1 MIKEAAMSTSNLRFR
16 IPRVLGP
23 PPKSGQLSIGAG
35 KTIMQMFVLMAS
47 VVVWGAQLDALVYGR
62 GNIPDLACNA
72 SCIVT
77 FIFGPFSTLL
87 MILVLLKYPRSVFGQ
102 LRSEASS
109 MGTMFALY
117 IIIVSIVSSNSVPIT
132 KTGVVFSWLALFGS
146 MNAVFRVLHAI
157 QEEDCLRKYNETLE
171 SYITSMPG
179 NEDDYIEP
187 E

>member
-1 MIKEAAMSTSNLRFR
+1 MSTSNFRFR

-23 PPKSGQLSIGAG
+23 PPKSGQLSIEAG
-35 KTIMQMFVLMAS
+35 KTIMQMFVLLAS
-47 VVVWGAQLDALVYGR
+47 IVVWGAQLDALVYGR
-62 GNIPDLACNA
+62 RTVPNLVCNA

-77 FIFGPFSTLL
+77 FIFGPFATLL

-102 LRSEASS
+102 LRSEVSS
-109 MGTMFALY
+109 MVAMFALY
-117 IIIVSIVSSNSVPIT
+117 IIIVAIVMSNSVPIT

-146 MNAVFRVLHAI
+146 MNAVFRVLHTI

-171 SYITSMPG
+171 SYITNMPR